1 MKIIAPSVELM
12 RNGLETK
19 EMCPEQFI
27 EKVGRTCYKSEDKIT
42 DESAAKFVSGLIK
55 RGHEAMLEHWS
66 FIFETDG
73 SHYQDVR
80 SDWNKLMHWTAI
92 PAEER
97 LRPFLR
103 FTDNDYHCVIS
114 GNIRAWR
121 DFAKASVTG
130 FGLIPDYMWGMVRYN
145 PLFFPEYQ
153 DYISADF
160 VYDILLPITVKDL
173 VNEEEHKVH
182 HDVTMKFT
190 CDRGVSHELVRHR
203 NSFAQESTRFCNYS
217 ANKFSNEIT
226 VVRPSW
232 CSANEPLYFSWY
244 ESCKRAEGD
253 YFELLDNGATPQQA
267 RSVLPNSLKTEVIMT
282 ANMQNWDHFFKLR
295 CAPDAHPDMQEVA
308 NMAHGLMDSTFLF

>member
-1 MKIIAPSVELM
+1 MKIVVPSVELM
-12 RNGLETK
+12 HNGLEPE
-19 EMCPEQFI
+19 EMLPEQFI

-66 FIFETDG
+66 FIFETNVDAYEYIK
-73 SHYQDVR
+73 H
-80 SDWNKLMHWTAI
+80 DWDLLTHCIST

-103 FTDNDYHCVIS
+103 FTRKERHFVIS
-114 GNIRAWR
+114 GNVRAWR
-121 DFAKASVTG
+121 DYAKAAVVG
-130 FGLIPDYMWGMVRYN
+130 FGCIPGYMWGMIRSN
-145 PLFFPEYQ
+145 PLFFPEYK
-153 DYISADF
+153 DYVPAIIVNDVLRS
-160 VYDILLPITVKDL
+160 ITVRDL
-173 VNEEEHKVH
+173 VSNEEHKVH
-182 HDVTMKFT
+182 HDVTMKFI

-217 ANKFSNEIT
+217 ANKFGNEIT

-232 CSANEPLYFSWY
+232 CSVNEPVYFSWY
-244 ESCKRAEGD
+244 ESCKRAEKD
-253 YFELLDNGATPQQA
+253 YFDLLGNGATPQQA
-267 RSVLPNSLKTEVIMT
+267 RSVLPNSLKTEVVMT

-308 NMAHGLMDSTFLF
+308 NMAQDLMDCEFLF